1 MRRRIDDV
9 TEFSGLAARIDHPV
23 YSYSTGMQARLRF
36 SILTSLRPDILLLD
50 EGLGTADAEF
60 AQRADERLREFMSSA
75 GIVVLASHG
84 DDLLRSQCDTAVWL
98 DQGRV
103 REQGDLDTVLADY
116 HASYAKPTAA
126 AITPSL

>member
-1 MRRRIDDV
+1 
-9 TEFSGLAARIDHPV
+9 
-23 YSYSTGMQARLRF
+23 MQTRLRF

-60 AQRADERLREFMSSA
+60 ARRADERLRAFMSSA

-84 DDLLRSQCDTAVWL
+84 DDLLRSQCDSAVWL

-103 REQGDLDTVLADY
+103 REQGELNPVLASY
-116 HASYAKPTAA
+116 HASYIRAPA
-126 AITPSL
+126 PPEQVLR

>member
-1 MRRRIDDV
+1 
-9 TEFSGLAARIDHPV
+9 
-23 YSYSTGMQARLRF
+23 
-36 SILTSLRPDILLLD
+36 
-50 EGLGTADAEF
+50 
-60 AQRADERLREFMSSA
+60 MSSA

-103 REQGDLDTVLADY
+103 REQGELDTVLANY

-126 AITPSL
+126 AVTPSLEGSYSHGSM